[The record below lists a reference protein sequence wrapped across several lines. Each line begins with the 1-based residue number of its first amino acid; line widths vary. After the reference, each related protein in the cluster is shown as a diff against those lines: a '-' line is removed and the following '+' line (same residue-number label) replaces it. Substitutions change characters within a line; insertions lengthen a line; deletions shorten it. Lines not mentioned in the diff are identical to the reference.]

1 MSELRWILLI
11 AGVALIVALYVFGKR
26 NRQRNPVELDR
37 PLRVDPPRPPPA
49 ADTPRLEPRMSL
61 GEAGGGAATEVEDGD
76 AVDRTSPPAP
86 VVRRDPLVSSRAEP
100 PTQRP
105 EPAFR
110 PEPPLRPQ
118 ASFRAE
124 PAMRPDPRKAEPG
137 AAYESSAPRET
148 VTPPQGDA
156 SARAAQRPA
165 AARGPQKIVAIRV
178 TAAHPTRFDGAL
190 LREVVTAA
198 RFTHGRYE
206 IFHRLDPDGRPIMSL
221 ASLLEPGT
229 FDPGKMD
236 TAAYPGIALFTV
248 MPGPLPATRAFDE
261 LLDTARALAHRLGG
275 QLQDDRGAPLSVQRV
290 FKLREEVVAFERTL
304 GSSGRA

>member
-26 NRQRNPVELDR
+26 KRQRNPVELDR
-37 PLRVDPPRPPPA
+37 PLRVDSPRPPPA

-61 GEAGGGAATEVEDGD
+61 DEAGGGAATETEDGD
-76 AVDRTSPPAP
+76 AVDRAPPPAP

-110 PEPPLRPQ
+110 AEPPLRPQ
-118 ASFRAE
+118 ASFR
-124 PAMRPDPRKAEPG
+124 AEPG

-148 VTPPQGDA
+148 LTPPQSDA
-156 SARAAQRPA
+156 SARGAPRPA

-206 IFHRLDPDGRPIMSL
+206 IFHRLDADGRPIMSL

-304 GSSGRA
+304 GSAGGA